1 MFDFLILLLELG
13 KTFTVHTIPYY
24 PNAAAAVVIL
34 TTRGLNDRTSAPLS
48 IDHETQP
55 LYLSQNGYPTA
66 ECIVPRQ

>member
-34 TTRGLNDRTSAPLS
+34 TTRRGLNDRTSAPPS

-55 LYLSQNGYPTA
+55 LYLSQNG
-66 ECIVPRQ
+66 